1 MTAQGRK
8 LHFIDFF
15 KQCCL
20 NATRGRDRVVVHP
33 LSFGMQNWLRR
44 NFDALSFC
52 GDQSSLKKID
62 FPATVHLT
70 SDELEARDLDQG
82 RVIAARTVTSL
93 DAVSM
98 PQTGQ
103 SLQVVCH

>member
-20 NATRGRDRVVVHP
+20 NATRGRDRVVVDDP
-33 LSFGMQNWLRR
+33 LSFGTQIGS
-44 NFDALSFC
+44 DAFSFC
-52 GDQSSLKKID
+52 AGQSSLKKID

-70 SDELEARDLDQG
+70 SDELEARDLTFSL
-82 RVIAARTVTSL
+82 TVG
-93 DAVSM
+93 
-98 PQTGQ
+98 PGQ
-103 SLQVVCH
+103 SDCCSNRRFAGCSQNVSNGSN